1 MIRIYCV
8 ENSFNTL
15 CKKKRH
21 TLGDSTGYV
30 SDYENVVLP
39 NETLI
44 LTSNKFLVEQQLKQ
58 TFFFLTTQG
67 KFTEMDQR
75 GTEKILKLS
84 KVG

>member
-44 LTSNKFLVEQQLKQ
+44 LTSNKFLVEQ
-58 TFFFLTTQG
+58 
-67 KFTEMDQR
+67 
-75 GTEKILKLS
+75 
-84 KVG
+84 